1 MIRPR
6 LPLTIIKVDVDGS
19 SSSVCASPGGQQ
31 VAPEAGTQRTRV
43 SRDQENSPTKLAEV
57 AYMCYTRIIKN
68 KKNSHSKTG
77 TVKQLVWDKEEVN
90 ISRDMRSTASALSDL
105 AARSAGLSSQTR
117 RASTPQDAALRETFP
132 FNR

>member
-1 MIRPR
+1 M
-6 LPLTIIKVDVDGS
+6 
-19 SSSVCASPGGQQ
+19 
-31 VAPEAGTQRTRV
+31 APEAGTQRTRV
-43 SRDQENSPTKLAEV
+43 SRDQENSATKLAEV
-57 AYMCYTRIIKN
+57 HVLYKIN
-68 KKNSHSKTG
+68 WGKKNSHSKTG

-132 FNR
+132 LNG